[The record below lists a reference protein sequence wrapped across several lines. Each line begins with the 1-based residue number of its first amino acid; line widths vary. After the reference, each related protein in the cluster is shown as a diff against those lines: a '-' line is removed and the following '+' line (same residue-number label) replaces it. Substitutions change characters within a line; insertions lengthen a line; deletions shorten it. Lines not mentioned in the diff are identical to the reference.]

1 MILDRLASPAHRE
14 KHERHHAKHAPYGT
28 HAYRWAKMIAEMCDR
43 HGLRSVLD
51 YGAGKRT
58 LAPALCEMRP
68 ELQVTEYDP
77 CVPEIAALPKPADLV
92 VCVDVL
98 IFVEEDKLETVL
110 NHLAELAT
118 KRLLVNVP
126 FHPVHKL
133 SQAAGP
139 RWFLGLDDSWWLD
152 RIEAGWPNSHSWTA
166 EAKDSEHTRYLWCE
180 LWR

>member
-1 MILDRLASPAHRE
+1 MILDHLASPEHRD

-28 HAYRWAKMIAEMCDR
+28 HAFRWAKMLAEMCDQ

-58 LAPALCEMRP
+58 LAPALLELRP
-68 ELQVTEYDP
+68 ELSVAEYDP
-77 CVPEIAALPKPADLV
+77 CVPEIADLPKRADLV

-98 IFVEEDKLETVL
+98 IFVEEEKLDAVL

-126 FHPVHKL
+126 FHPEHKL
-133 SQAAGP
+133 SQAAGK
-139 RWFLGLDDSWWLD
+139 RW
-152 RIEAGWPNSHSWTA
+152 WT
-166 EAKDSEHTRYLWCE
+166 
-180 LWR
+180 